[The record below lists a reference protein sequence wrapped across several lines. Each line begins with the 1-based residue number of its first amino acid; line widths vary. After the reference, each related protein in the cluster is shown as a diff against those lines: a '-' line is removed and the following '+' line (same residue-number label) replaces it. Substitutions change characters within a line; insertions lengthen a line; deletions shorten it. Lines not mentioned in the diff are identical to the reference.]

1 MTHSPSPGR
10 DANIDKDFELYMS
23 HEHVWVTQLI
33 WSWFCGGGIIDSPFN
48 IPNHYNQILFLSF
61 TKGSSNPVY
70 Q

>member
-33 WSWFCGGGIIDSPFN
+33 WWSDFVVAG
-48 IPNHYNQILFLSF
+48 L
-61 TKGSSNPVY
+61 
-70 Q
+70 